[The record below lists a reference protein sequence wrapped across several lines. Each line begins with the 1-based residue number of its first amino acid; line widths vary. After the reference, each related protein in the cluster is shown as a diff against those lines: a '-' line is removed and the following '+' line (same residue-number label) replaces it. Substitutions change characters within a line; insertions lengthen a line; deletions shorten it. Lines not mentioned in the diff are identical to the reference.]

1 MLQHI
6 SSPPPSPPQQAM
18 AQMIKPDQASS
29 TTTTTTTT
37 AAAATNTSN
46 TFLTYINPI
55 LGLKI
60 QYPSNWLIKEHPY
73 NPAGNSTIV
82 TFFSSSKSASATGN
96 ISGVSGMFVPYID
109 IFVFDSK
116 NMPLNELING
126 TINNIAK
133 VNLNES
139 KPITLNNGN
148 NPAYMLV
155 YTVAIG
161 GDELFKKM
169 QVWTINDGK
178 VYVIT
183 YNSQAASYF
192 NYLPTVQKII
202 HSIQITTTTTDHR
215 TELNGSSPSLSSSSI
230 TKNQQQQQSN
240 ATNGETSSGN
250 IVSGIPGLP

>member
-1 MLQHI
+1 MLQYI
-6 SSPPPSPPQQAM
+6 SPPPPPPPQQAM
-18 AQMIKPDQASS
+18 AQMIKPGQTS
-29 TTTTTTTT
+29 TTTTTTT
-37 AAAATNTSN
+37 AAAAAAANRSN
-46 TFLTYINPI
+46 TFLTYVNPI

-96 ISGVSGMFVPYID
+96 ISGVSGMFVPYMD

-202 HSIQITTTTTDHR
+202 HSIEITTTNQR
-215 TELNGSSPSLSSSSI
+215 TELNGSSSSSSSSI
-230 TKNQQQQQSN
+230 TKNQQQQQQQSN

>member
-6 SSPPPSPPQQAM
+6 PIPPPSQQQQQQQQQAM
-18 AQMIKPDQASS
+18 AQMIKPGQAL
-29 TTTTTTTT
+29 TTTTTTT
-37 AAAATNTSN
+37 NRSN
-46 TFLTYINPI
+46 TFLTYVNPI
-55 LGLKI
+55 LGLRI
-60 QYPSNWLIKEHPY
+60 QYPSNWVIREHPY

-82 TFFSSSKSASATGN
+82 TFFSTSKSASATGN
-96 ISGVSGMFVPYID
+96 ISGVSGMFVPYMD

-116 NMPLNELING
+116 NMPLGELING

-139 KPITLNNGN
+139 KPITLNNGK

-169 QVWTINDGK
+169 QVWTINDDK

-192 NYLPTVQKII
+192 NYLPIVQKMI
-202 HSIQITTTTTDHR
+202 HSIEITTTTNHR
-215 TELNGSSPSLSSSSI
+215 TELNGSSSSSI
-230 TKNQQQQQSN
+230 TKNQQQQPN
-240 ATNGETSSGN
+240 APTGETSSGN
-250 IVSGIPGLP
+250 TETGIPGLP

>member
-6 SSPPPSPPQQAM
+6 PIPPPSQQQQQQAM
-18 AQMIKPDQASS
+18 AQMIKPGQAL
-29 TTTTTTTT
+29 TTTTTTT
-37 AAAATNTSN
+37 NRSN
-46 TFLTYINPI
+46 TFLTYVNPI
-55 LGLKI
+55 LGLRI
-60 QYPSNWLIKEHPY
+60 QYPSNWVIREHPY

-82 TFFSSSKSASATGN
+82 TFFSTSKSASATGN
-96 ISGVSGMFVPYID
+96 ISGVSGMFVPYMD

-116 NMPLNELING
+116 NMPLGELING

-169 QVWTINDGK
+169 QVWTINDNK

-192 NYLPTVQKII
+192 NYLPTVQKMI
-202 HSIQITTTTTDHR
+202 HSIEITTTNHR
-215 TELNGSSPSLSSSSI
+215 TELNGSSSSSI
-230 TKNQQQQQSN
+230 TKNQQQQQQQQPN
-240 ATNGETSSGN
+240 APTGETSSGN
-250 IVSGIPGLP
+250 TETGIPGLP

>member
-1 MLQHI
+1 MLQYI
-6 SSPPPSPPQQAM
+6 SPPPPPPQQAM
-18 AQMIKPDQASS
+18 AQMIKPGQTS
-29 TTTTTTTT
+29 TTMTTTT
-37 AAAATNTSN
+37 AAAAAANRSN
-46 TFLTYINPI
+46 TFLTYVNPI

-82 TFFSSSKSASATGN
+82 TFFSSSKSSSATGN
-96 ISGVSGMFVPYID
+96 ISGISGAFVPYVD

-155 YTVAIG
+155 
-161 GDELFKKM
+161 
-169 QVWTINDGK
+169 
-178 VYVIT
+178 
-183 YNSQAASYF
+183 
-192 NYLPTVQKII
+192 
-202 HSIQITTTTTDHR
+202 
-215 TELNGSSPSLSSSSI
+215 
-230 TKNQQQQQSN
+230 
-240 ATNGETSSGN
+240 ATSCNRRR
-250 IVSGIPGLP
+250 

>member
-6 SSPPPSPPQQAM
+6 PIPPPSQQQQQQAM
-18 AQMIKPDQASS
+18 AQMIKPGQAL
-29 TTTTTTTT
+29 TTTTTTT
-37 AAAATNTSN
+37 NRSN
-46 TFLTYINPI
+46 TFLTYVNPI
-55 LGLKI
+55 LGLRI
-60 QYPSNWLIKEHPY
+60 QYPSNWVIREHPY

-82 TFFSSSKSASATGN
+82 TFFSTSKSASATGN
-96 ISGVSGMFVPYID
+96 ISGVSGMFVPYMD

-116 NMPLNELING
+116 NMPLGELING

-169 QVWTINDGK
+169 QVWTINDNK

-192 NYLPTVQKII
+192 NYLPTVQKMI
-202 HSIQITTTTTDHR
+202 HSIEITTTNHR
-215 TELNGSSPSLSSSSI
+215 TELNGSSSSSI
-230 TKNQQQQQSN
+230 TKNQQQQQQQPN
-240 ATNGETSSGN
+240 APTGETSSGN
-250 IVSGIPGLP
+250 TETGIPGLP

>member
-1 MLQHI
+1 MLQYI
-6 SSPPPSPPQQAM
+6 SPPPPPPQQAM
-18 AQMIKPDQASS
+18 AQMIKPGQTS
-29 TTTTTTTT
+29 TTMTTTT
-37 AAAATNTSN
+37 AAAAAANRSN
-46 TFLTYINPI
+46 TFLTYVNPI

-60 QYPSNWLIKEHPY
+60 QYPYNWLIKEHPY

-96 ISGVSGMFVPYID
+96 ISGVSGMFVPYMD

-202 HSIQITTTTTDHR
+202 HSIEITTTNQR
-215 TELNGSSPSLSSSSI
+215 TELNGSSSSSSSI
-230 TKNQQQQQSN
+230 TKNQQQQQQSN
-240 ATNGETSSGN
+240 ATNGEETSSGN